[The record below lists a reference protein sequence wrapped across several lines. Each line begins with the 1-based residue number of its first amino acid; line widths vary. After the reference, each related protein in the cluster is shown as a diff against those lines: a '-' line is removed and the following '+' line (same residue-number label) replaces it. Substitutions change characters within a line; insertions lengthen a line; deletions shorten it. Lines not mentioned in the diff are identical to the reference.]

1 MNSQEIKT
9 QIQELEI
16 RIKSTENS
24 LKTST
29 DVDEGL
35 RLQRELS
42 DLTAYRDRLEKLLES
57 TLVTEAHRQKEQ
69 ETTDLDA
76 FLADSLA
83 KSEDLKSRIADL
95 IRRGDLGLEALYE
108 AVKPLRDELW
118 ALSAN
123 YERSYRLRNGYSSDY
138 IPSDKLIITNPSV
151 FMPILMLEVQTDY
164 VTVLALDVLHNEKT
178 QTGLTLKYIALAAQ
192 NLQRDFNLP

>member
-1 MNSQEIKT
+1 M
-9 QIQELEI
+9 
-16 RIKSTENS
+16 
-24 LKTST
+24 
-29 DVDEGL
+29 
-35 RLQRELS
+35 
-42 DLTAYRDRLEKLLES
+42 
-57 TLVTEAHRQKEQ
+57 
-69 ETTDLDA
+69 

-83 KSEDLKSRIADL
+83 KAGDLKSEISDL

-108 AVKPLRDELW
+108 AVKPLRNELW
-118 ALSAN
+118 SLSAE

-138 IPSDKLIITNPSV
+138 IPGDKLIITNPSV
-151 FMPILMLEVQTDY
+151 FMPTLTLEVQADY